1 VDDRA
6 VDLWAPLLALAMVAD
21 VEAGGDRAER
31 LLRAA
36 RELSEPREADDES
49 GQSGR
54 SSGWRRKSAQSS
66 PRPSCSRQFE
76 TADMDGSRARGVWRD
91 SWLRSGLWLGIR
103 TRGGRRGPFYLLDPG
118 GPDRPRDALHPG
130 RLKAWAQPRYQKSVT
145 SVDKRCKRYG
155 DGHLRNFLEAFD
167 TLARRAL

>member
-1 VDDRA
+1 
-6 VDLWAPLLALAMVAD
+6 LLALAMVAD

-36 RELSEPREADDES
+36 RELSEAREADDES

-103 TRGGRRGPFYLLDPG
+103 ARGGRRGRFYLLDPAVLTDLATRYTPG
-118 GPDRPRDALHPG
+118 ALEGVGAAPVSEI
-130 RLKAWAQPRYQKSVT
+130 R
-145 SVDKRCKRYG
+145 DKR
-155 DGHLRNFLEAFD
+155 
-167 TLARRAL
+167 

>member
-1 VDDRA
+1 VARLGRETEAEAPALRDTCALACLTYMEDILKAYDLAPDVLDSRDVDDRA

-21 VEAGGDRAER
+21 VKAGGDRAER

-36 RELSEPREADDES
+36 RELSEPREADDEG

-91 SWLRSGLWLGIR
+91 SWLRSGLWLGMGAR
-103 TRGGRRGPFYLLDPG
+103 VVGGAGSTCSTRR
-118 GPDRPRDALHPG
+118 
-130 RLKAWAQPRYQKSVT
+130 S
-145 SVDKRCKRYG
+145 
-155 DGHLRNFLEAFD
+155 
-167 TLARRAL
+167 